1 MSKTTF
7 DMLCQRLSTFLSYD
21 DTTFRRAILLQ
32 MRVGVALWWLATG
45 VGYRTLAHLFGISSA
60 SVCLIV
66 NDFCQAMRD
75 ELLREYIQLPQL
87 DELQNI
93 IRGFKTRW
101 GFPQCAGAIDGSHIP
116 LTDEIQ
122 GIQVPIMLLGDPAYP
137 LRPWIMKGYPDTGNL
152 TDDQR
157 YFNQRL
163 SRARMTVEWAFGC
176 LKELETGFSCLTP
189 EVPLDEHS
197 SLLHD
202 GLPERCPLEL
212 RKVKWVDEHSSRLRD
227 GLPERCPLVLKKVEW
242 VDIHPSCDGLPER
255 RLLELR
261 KIKAYHA
268 AGQAATA
275 LHAMATLQVYQAQA
289 LKHLHE
295 GGPDKGVM
303 QELRAATDFALRAT
317 KVTARS
323 LGQLDEHSSR
333 LRDCLPGRCPLELR
347 KVEWVEEHSS
357 RLCDGPPERCPLELK
372 KVEWVDQH
380 TSRVHDGLAETCVQ
394 ELRKMAHKKTCAV
407 LCLRSETEQNTDM

>member
-242 VDIHPSCDGLPER
+242 VDEHSSRLRDGPPER
-255 RLLELR
+255 CPL
-261 KIKAYHA
+261 
-268 AGQAATA
+268 
-275 LHAMATLQVYQAQA
+275 V
-289 LKHLHE
+289 LK
-295 GGPDKGVM
+295 
-303 QELRAATDFALRAT
+303 
-317 KVTARS
+317 KVEW
-323 LGQLDEHSSR
+323 LDEHSSR

-372 KVEWVDQH
+372 KVEWVAVPTRNQTAHTTAKALVQH
-380 TSRVHDGLAETCVQ
+380 WFVHYDCPA
-394 ELRKMAHKKTCAV
+394 
-407 LCLRSETEQNTDM
+407 